1 MASLAA
7 CNWHKPLCVVPCLSW
22 STASNVFTSGV
33 MAQSINWDVLETQY
47 FSDGKYR
54 ERLAKMVTIVD
65 DAFLAGQRFAQHF
78 NKSILKLR
86 DDIQDTRS
94 MGGDTENNNNK
105 NNNDNNSS
113 GEIVNLMDINRTTNT
128 LNISPALL
136 VKLLSKEKCTLTKL
150 EINEL
155 NEKICEAQN
164 KWRAK
169 KEQQQQQKQPPT
181 TVTAGKDE
189 PMDALQVL
197 RIANG
202 IMAPPLK
209 TTTDSLASLILGSTT
224 KLMRYILPKRSDGA
238 TAASSIST
246 ATDDDTKAEP
256 KEWWERESLQFMRG
270 VMDECTHL
278 KNFSVPL
285 DTELIISVC
294 ATDDGYIP
302 REDCMSLEEIW
313 PGAEV
318 RYLDAGH
325 VSAYVLH
332 QKIFRSAII
341 ETFERAR
348 RKYPELLPTSSTAD
362 DDANKQ
368 YLTPNTDELKRN
380 V

>member
-7 CNWHKPLCVVPCLSW
+7 TNWHKPLCVVPCLSW

-47 FSDGKYR
+47 FSDGNYR
-54 ERLAKMVTIVD
+54 ERLAKMVNIVD

-78 NKSILKLR
+78 NKAILKLK
-86 DDIQDTRS
+86 DDIHDAEMKQDN
-94 MGGDTENNNNK
+94 EA
-105 NNNDNNSS
+105 
-113 GEIVNLMDINRTTNT
+113 IVNMMDIDRTTNT

-136 VKLLSKEKCTLTKL
+136 EKLLSKERCSLTKL
-150 EINEL
+150 EVNEL
-155 NEKICEAQN
+155 NEKIREAQR
-164 KWRAK
+164 KWRSK
-169 KEQQQQQKQPPT
+169 NGQ
-181 TVTAGKDE
+181 TALE
-189 PMDALQVL
+189 EHLDALQVL
-197 RIANG
+197 RMANG
-202 IMAPPLK
+202 LSEKAPES
-209 TTTDSLASLILGSTT
+209 TIASIIFGSTT
-224 KLMRYILPKRSDGA
+224 KLMKYILPQKGGA
-238 TAASSIST
+238 ELGLSNES
-246 ATDDDTKAEP
+246 

-294 ATDDGYIP
+294 AKDDGYIP
-302 REDCMSLEEIW
+302 REDCTSLEEIW

-341 ETFERAR
+341 EAFERAR
-348 RKYPELLPTSSTAD
+348 RKYPELLPQPSND
-362 DDANKQ
+362 DSGKR
-368 YLTPNTDELKRN
+368 YLTTQPEMERN